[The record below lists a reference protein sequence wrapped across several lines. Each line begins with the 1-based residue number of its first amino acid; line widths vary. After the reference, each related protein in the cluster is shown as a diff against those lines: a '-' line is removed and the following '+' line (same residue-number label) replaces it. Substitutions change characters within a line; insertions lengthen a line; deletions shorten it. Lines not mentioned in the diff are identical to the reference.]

1 MVLEYNFSF
10 RHFNLPF
17 LTPKKREKVIK
28 KVALKYTKAVKIF
41 EYRKNNNSY

>member
-10 RHFNLPF
+10 RYFNLLF
-17 LTPKKREKVIK
+17 LTSKKREEVIK
-28 KVALKYTKAVKIF
+28 KVGLKYTKAVKIF